1 MPEVQT
7 ESVNMALARE
17 LTIGVLPGS
26 PEWNN
31 IEPNDIGR
39 FGKRN
44 TLTQRNPIS
53 KDRME
58 RAGVLTDAESAL
70 EWDSD
75 FTMSAFLE
83 SGEPFCLANLIG
95 PPSFGRTLNLAGAAT
110 GYDVDSGG
118 ALTEDTII
126 FARGFLTAANNGEKL
141 VGVGSTAIL
150 IIAAGTVIEAAP
162 PAGATVEVAGVRGAT
177 GDFEIDASQNLIS
190 TLLDF
195 TTLNLTVGQIIHI
208 GGTAG
213 ANRFA
218 LAENF
223 GTARIQAIAT
233 NEITLENRSQ
243 AYSVDNGAGLDV
255 DILFGRFLRP
265 VATDSGDYN
274 LISFAGE
281 LESPNLLA
289 GGLVA
294 YEYSRGNMINT
305 IGFQIPLADKCT
317 MNAAAIGTTTDDPV
331 GVASRET
338 NAADAASPTMT
349 EGLSSSI
356 DIARLRF
363 GDFDTL
369 GFGSCFKSL
378 DIQISNN
385 ATPSKCISTLGAKS
399 INIGT
404 LNVIMNGEI
413 ALSDDQVIV
422 AMNGN
427 LTTNFDFTVR
437 NADGGVAVDLP
448 SMKLGGGDRSFPR
461 NETVRFSMENRA
473 FKDPI
478 LGYPISFSLFPVL
491 PAA

>member
-7 ESVNMALARE
+7 SNVNMALARE
-17 LTIGVLPGS
+17 LTPGVLPAQ
-26 PEWNN
+26 PEWTN

-44 TLTQRNPIS
+44 TLVQRDPIS

-58 RAGVLTDAESAL
+58 RAGVLTDADSAL

-75 FTMSAFLE
+75 WTMSAFLE
-83 SGEPFCLANLIG
+83 SAEPFCLANLVG
-95 PPSFGRTLNLAGAAT
+95 PPSFGRALNLAGAAT

-118 ALTEDTII
+118 ALAEDTII
-126 FARGFLTAANNGEKL
+126 FARGFLIAANNGEKL
-141 VGVGSTAIL
+141 VGVGSTAVL
-150 IIAAGTVIEAAP
+150 IIAAGTAIEATP

-223 GTARIQAIAT
+223 GPARISAIAT
-233 NEITLENRSQ
+233 NEITLVNRSQ
-243 AYSVDNGAGLDV
+243 AYSVDNGAGLDI

-265 VATDSGDYN
+265 VATDSADFN
-274 LISFAGE
+274 QITVAGE
-281 LESPNLLA
+281 LESPNLLS

-294 YEYSRGNMINT
+294 YEYSRGNLINT
-305 IGFQIPLADKCT
+305 IGFTVPLADKCT
-317 MNAAAIGTTTDDPV
+317 MNVAAIGTDTDDPV

-356 DIARLRF
+356 DVARLRF
-363 GDFDTL
+363 DNFDTL

-378 DIQISNN
+378 DIQFNN
-385 ATPSKCISTLGAKS
+385 QAAADKCIATLGAKS

-404 LNVIMNGEI
+404 LQVVMNAEVLFTDEAVI
-413 ALSDDQVIV
+413 S

-427 LTTNFDFTVR
+427 LTSNFDFIVR
-437 NADGGVAVDLP
+437 NSDGAVAVDIP
-448 SMKLGGGDRSFPR
+448 SMKLGGGDRAFPR
-461 NETVRFSMENRA
+461 NESVRITLENRA

>member
-7 ESVNMALARE
+7 SNVNMALARE
-17 LTIGVLPGS
+17 ATIGVLPGS
-26 PEWNN
+26 PDWTN

-44 TLTQRNPIS
+44 TLVQRDPIS

-58 RAGVLTDAESAL
+58 RAGVLTDADSAL

-83 SGEPFCLANLIG
+83 SAEPFCLANLIG

-118 ALTEDTII
+118 ALAQDTII
-126 FARGFLTAANNGEKL
+126 FARGFATAANNGEKI

-150 IIAAGTVIEAAP
+150 IVAAGTVVEASP
-162 PAGATVEVAGVRGAT
+162 PAGATVEVAGVRGAI
-177 GDFEIDASQNLIS
+177 GDLQIDASQNLIS

-195 TTLNLTVGQIIHI
+195 TTLSLTVGQIIHI
-208 GGTAG
+208 GGVAA

-218 LAENF
+218 TTADF
-223 GTARIQAIAT
+223 GPARIQAIAT

-243 AYSVDNGAGLDV
+243 VYSADTGAGLLI

-265 VATDSGDYN
+265 VATDAVDYN
-274 LISFAGE
+274 QISFAAE

-294 YEYSRGNMINT
+294 YEYARGNIINT
-305 IGFQIPLADKCT
+305 IGLQIPLSDKCT
-317 MNAAAIGTTTDDPV
+317 MNVAAIGTTTDDPV

-338 NAADAASPTMT
+338 NAAAAASPTMT

-356 DIARLRF
+356 DVARLRF
-363 GDFDTL
+363 DNFDTL

-385 ATPSKCISTLGAKS
+385 AAPDKCIGTLGAKS

-404 LNVIMNGEI
+404 LNVVMNAEV
-413 ALSDDQVIV
+413 LFTDDAVIT

-427 LTTNFDFTVR
+427 LTSNFDFLVR
-437 NADGGVAVDLP
+437 NADGAIAVDIP
-448 SMKLGGGDRSFPR
+448 SMKLGGGDRTFPR
-461 NETVRFSMENRA
+461 NESVRISLENRA